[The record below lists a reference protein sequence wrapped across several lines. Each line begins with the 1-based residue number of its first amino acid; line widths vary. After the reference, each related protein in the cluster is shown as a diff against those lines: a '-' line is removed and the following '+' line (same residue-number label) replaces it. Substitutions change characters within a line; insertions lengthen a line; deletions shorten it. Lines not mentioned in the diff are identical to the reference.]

1 MGAEGAAAGERYVRY
16 SGAENAPDLIPR
28 LIVTYTAP
36 SQGKDHRDYNAYLP
50 EVPSASG
57 AAATR
62 ETGARQGTAVNF
74 ALVFVGGAVF
84 GGIVGCLVRLCRDKS
99 KKGHGAKEVT
109 AGREPKTIDSHKID
123 EEVSRMPPQMT

>member
-74 ALVFVGGAVF
+74 ALVFVGVRSLVALWDVSCVS
-84 GGIVGCLVRLCRDKS
+84 VGTSRRKATVQRRSLL
-99 KKGHGAKEVT
+99 
-109 AGREPKTIDSHKID
+109 
-123 EEVSRMPPQMT
+123 EENQRPSTRIR